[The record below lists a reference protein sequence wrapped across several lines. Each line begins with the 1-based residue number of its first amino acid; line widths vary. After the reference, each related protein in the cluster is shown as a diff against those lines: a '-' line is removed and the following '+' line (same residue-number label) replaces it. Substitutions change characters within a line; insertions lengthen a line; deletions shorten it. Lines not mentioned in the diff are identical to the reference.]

1 MCPIAHKK
9 FRQNIIIF
17 QCKALASLWKLCDG
31 IIGFE
36 IIGCLHLL
44 NRRKLIISNG
54 ARLSDGNHSDELLCW
69 APRCDIIGRLLH
81 RRDAI
86 TLLMKSDKSWQ
97 RIRTNPNHTIRQ
109 ILTIPKKE
117 PLVIAS
123 HNYHV
128 QTNTRSSVLFKI
140 PNWTFEINDI
150 IVLGNAQA
158 RDMSGN
164 YVLLDF
170 ARW

>member
-1 MCPIAHKK
+1 MYYLFCGP
-9 FRQNIIIF
+9 RWYYIIIF

-109 ILTIPKKE
+109 ILTISKKE

-128 QTNTRSSVLFKI
+128 QTNMCS
-140 PNWTFEINDI
+140 
-150 IVLGNAQA
+150 
-158 RDMSGN
+158 
-164 YVLLDF
+164 
-170 ARW
+170 